1 MEEKKKPK
9 IKMRAYE
16 PIHKE
21 KENYNFCSVL
31 QAILKRQGIEVSQ
44 DEIAANLTP
53 SEDKFVADDERVEE
67 FFRQRGFSYV
77 YYQHNQTPCNE
88 RDTLLKKIHDNDGF
102 VSVDGQAYLLSYFKD
117 PWLELID
124 VEHDERRE
132 RDIYSII
139 AEMSWMGGGFGLI
152 KKLE

>member
-1 MEEKKKPK
+1 M
-9 IKMRAYE
+9 I
-16 PIHKE
+16 
-21 KENYNFCSVL
+21 S
-31 QAILKRQGIEVSQ
+31 
-44 DEIAANLTP
+44 
-53 SEDKFVADDERVEE
+53 
-67 FFRQRGFSYV
+67 
-77 YYQHNQTPCNE
+77 
-88 RDTLLKKIHDNDGF
+88 LLKEIGF